1 MNFMPA
7 RLADPPS
14 AQRAKGELILGFKR
28 LGETTRIETLYQQGC
43 LKARLPRPAGAA
55 CEAVTLNIGGGVAG
69 GDVLSTRIE
78 LAAGAQVS
86 IASQAAER
94 IYRALAEPAEITTHI
109 AVGQGASLEYLPQET
124 ILFDGFALRRAL
136 DISLAADAAYLGV
149 EGLVFGRLAM
159 GEAVQAGSLRDRITL
174 RRDGRLVF
182 QDMTRLQ
189 GNIAAQLTR
198 KAIADGATASA
209 SLLYAG
215 PEAKLDALRLALG
228 QANAG
233 ATCIEG
239 VIFARI
245 LAPDG
250 ATLRRTV
257 ISALN
262 VLRGGRP
269 LPRVWQG

>member
-7 RLADPPS
+7 RLVGFPS
-14 AQRAKGELILGFKR
+14 AQRAAGELVLGFKR
-28 LGETTRIETLYQQGC
+28 LGESTRIETFYQQGC
-43 LKARLPRPAGAA
+43 LKARLPRPVGAA

-69 GDVLSTRIE
+69 GDVLATRIE
-78 LAAGAQVS
+78 LAAGARVS
-86 IASQAAER
+86 FASQAAER
-94 IYRALAEPAEITTHI
+94 VYRALAEPAEITTRI
-109 AVGQGASLEYLPQET
+109 SVGAGGALEYLPQET

-136 DISLAADAAYLGV
+136 DVSMAADATYLGV
-149 EGLVFGRLAM
+149 ESLVFGRLAM
-159 GEAVQAGSLRDRITL
+159 GEAVHSGYLRDRITL
-174 RRDGRLVF
+174 RREGRLVL
-182 QDMTRLQ
+182 QDITRLE
-189 GNIAAQLTR
+189 GDISAQLAR
-198 KAIADGATASA
+198 KAVADGATASA
-209 SLLYAG
+209 SILYAG

-228 QANAG
+228 HAHAG

-250 ATLRRTV
+250 AALRRAV